1 MLDSKKTKND
11 KDCKHELD
19 GRSNVKSIK
28 YHLESLK
35 SEADSDENAG
45 GQADIDSTF
54 QGGVQHWN
62 IIGMIEYGDVTL
74 RVVKLD

>member
-1 MLDSKKTKND
+1 M
-11 KDCKHELD
+11 
-19 GRSNVKSIK
+19 
-28 YHLESLK
+28 ESLE

-62 IIGMIEYGDVTL
+62 IIALAWYCGVTFVL
-74 RVVKLD
+74 FKFN